1 MDYKKIVK
9 VLEKEVGY
17 EEGKNNDNKYGKDYG
32 WNNVAYCVIFMWWA
46 FKEAGASDYFCGGT
60 KQASCTKVKEWAQAH
75 NCWVTKDYKPGDLL
89 LFNFNGKNTPKHI
102 GFLVEVK
109 NGIYYT
115 IEGNTSPS
123 DSGSQENGDG
133 VWNKQR
139 KLSTIVGAY
148 RPNYTATAPSKT
160 DNDSTISYV
169 KPEYKNIAGLY
180 RLEKGHKGSAVE
192 ALQTLLVLRGAAINV
207 DGEYG
212 PNTDSAIEEF
222 KAKYKIKSKGC
233 DREVWERL
241 ING

>member
-109 NGIYYT
+109 NGVYYT

-123 DSGSQENGDG
+123 NRGSQENGDG

-139 KLSTIVGAY
+139 KLSSIVGAY
-148 RPNYTATAPSKT
+148 RPNYAGVPSTSINESTPMEQSFTPKT
-160 DNDSTISYV
+160 PVAS
-169 KPEYKNIAGLY
+169 
-180 RLEKGHKGSAVE
+180 
-192 ALQTLLVLRGAAINV
+192 
-207 DGEYG
+207 
-212 PNTDSAIEEF
+212 
-222 KAKYKIKSKGC
+222 KITG
-233 DREVWERL
+233 
-241 ING
+241 

>member
-109 NGIYYT
+109 NGVYYT

-123 DSGSQENGDG
+123 NRGSQENGDG

-139 KLSTIVGAY
+139 KLSSIVGAY
-148 RPNYTATAPSKT
+148 RPNYAGVPSTSKKYT
-160 DNDSTISYV
+160 
-169 KPEYKNIAGLY
+169 KPKYKNIASLY
-180 RLEKGHKGSAVE
+180 KLEKGHTGDAVV
-192 ALQTLLVLRGAAINV
+192 ALQTLLNLRMNAGLVV
-207 DGEYG
+207 DGDFGRATEKAL
-212 PNTDSAIEEF
+212 NQFIE
-222 KAKYKIKSKGC
+222 KYHLKTKIC
-233 DREVWERL
+233 ECEVWEKL

>member
-1 MDYKKIVK
+1 MNYKKILK
-9 VLEKEVGY
+9 ILEAEVGY
-17 EEGKNNDNKYGKDYG
+17 VEGKNNDNKYGKDYG

-139 KLSTIVGAY
+139 KLSSIVGAY
-148 RPNYTATAPSKT
+148 RPNYAGVPSTSKKYT
-160 DNDSTISYV
+160 
-169 KPEYKNIAGLY
+169 KPKYKNIANLY
-180 RLEKGHKGSAVE
+180 KLEKGHTGDAVV
-192 ALQTLLVLRGAAINV
+192 ALQTLLNLRMNAGLVV
-207 DGEYG
+207 DGDFGGATEKAL
-212 PNTDSAIEEF
+212 NQFIE
-222 KAKYKIKSKGC
+222 KYHLKTKIC
-233 DREVWERL
+233 ERAVWEKL

>member
-1 MDYKKIVK
+1 MDYKKILQ

-17 EEGKNNDNKYGKDYG
+17 KEGKNNDNKYGKDYG
-32 WNNVAYCVIFMWWA
+32 CNNVPYCVIFMWWA
-46 FKEAGASDYFCGGT
+46 FKEAGASEYFCGGT

-109 NGIYYT
+109 NGVYYT

-123 DSGSQENGDG
+123 NRGSQENGDG

-139 KLSTIVGAY
+139 KLSSIVGAY
-148 RPNYTATAPSKT
+148 RPNYAGVPSTSKKYT
-160 DNDSTISYV
+160 EP
-169 KPEYKNIAGLY
+169 KYKNIANLY
-180 RLEKGHKGSAVE
+180 KLEKGHTGDAVV
-192 ALQTLLVLRGAAINV
+192 ALQTLLNLRMNAGLVV
-207 DGEYG
+207 DGDFGRATEKAL
-212 PNTDSAIEEF
+212 NQFIE
-222 KAKYKIKSKGC
+222 KYHLKTKIC
-233 DREVWERL
+233 ECEVWEKL

>member
-1 MDYKKIVK
+1 MDYKKILK
-9 VLEKEVGY
+9 VLEKEIGY
-17 EEGKNNDNKYGKDYG
+17 VEGKNNDNKYGKDYG

-109 NGIYYT
+109 NGVYYT

-123 DSGSQENGDG
+123 NSGSQENGDG

-139 KLSTIVGAY
+139 KLSSIVGAY
-148 RPNYTATAPSKT
+148 RPNYAGVPSTSK
-160 DNDSTISYV
+160 NDT
-169 KPEYKNIAGLY
+169 KPKYKNIAGLY
-180 RLEKGHKGSAVE
+180 KLEKGHTGDAVI
-192 ALQTLLVLRGAAINV
+192 ALQTLLNLRMSTGLVA
-207 DGEYG
+207 DGNFGEATEKALNQFIEKYHL
-212 PNTDSAIEEF
+212 NT
-222 KAKYKIKSKGC
+222 KIC
-233 DREVWERL
+233 ERAVWEKL

>member
-1 MDYKKIVK
+1 MDYKKILK
-9 VLEKEVGY
+9 ILEAEVGY
-17 EEGKNNDNKYGKDYG
+17 VEGKNNDNKYGKDYG

-109 NGIYYT
+109 NGVYYT

-123 DSGSQENGDG
+123 NSGSQENGDG

-139 KLSTIVGAY
+139 KLSSIVGAY
-148 RPNYTATAPSKT
+148 RPNYAGVPSTSK
-160 DNDSTISYV
+160 NDT
-169 KPEYKNIAGLY
+169 KPKYKNIAGLY
-180 RLEKGHKGSAVE
+180 KLEKGHTGDAVI
-192 ALQTLLVLRGAAINV
+192 ALQTLLNLRMSTGLVA
-207 DGEYG
+207 DGNFGEATEKALNQFIEKYHL
-212 PNTDSAIEEF
+212 NT
-222 KAKYKIKSKGC
+222 KIC
-233 DREVWERL
+233 ERAVWEKL

>member
-109 NGIYYT
+109 NGLYNL
-115 IEGNTSPS
+115 E
-123 DSGSQENGDG
+123 EA
-133 VWNKQR
+133 R
-139 KLSTIVGAY
+139 AH
-148 RPNYTATAPSKT
+148 A
-160 DNDSTISYV
+160 ND
-169 KPEYKNIAGLY
+169 
-180 RLEKGHKGSAVE
+180 
-192 ALQTLLVLRGAAINV
+192 
-207 DGEYG
+207 
-212 PNTDSAIEEF
+212 AIEHIDLLCDGFLKNEHTVDS
-222 KAKYKIKSKGC
+222 KIDALLDDVQYEIMKIAIKKEIG
-233 DREVWERL
+233 D
-241 ING
+241 

>member
-1 MDYKKIVK
+1 MNYKKILK
-9 VLEKEVGY
+9 ILEAEVGY
-17 EEGKNNDNKYGKDYG
+17 VEGKNNDNKYGKDYG

-109 NGIYYT
+109 NGVYYT
-115 IEGNTSPS
+115 IEGNTSPNN
-123 DSGSQENGDG
+123 SGSQENGDG

-139 KLSTIVGAY
+139 KLSSIVGAY
-148 RPNYTATAPSKT
+148 RPNYAGVPSTSK
-160 DNDSTISYV
+160 NDT
-169 KPEYKNIAGLY
+169 KPKYKNIAGLY
-180 RLEKGHKGSAVE
+180 KLEKGHTGDAVV
-192 ALQTLLVLRGAAINV
+192 ALQTLLNLRMNAGLVV
-207 DGEYG
+207 DGNFGEATEKALNQFIEKYHL
-212 PNTDSAIEEF
+212 NT
-222 KAKYKIKSKGC
+222 KIC
-233 DREVWERL
+233 ERAVWEKL

>member
-1 MDYKKIVK
+1 MNYKKILK
-9 VLEKEVGY
+9 ILEAEVGY
-17 EEGKNNDNKYGKDYG
+17 VEGKNNDNKYGKDYG

-109 NGIYYT
+109 NGVYYT

-123 DSGSQENGDG
+123 NSGSQENGDG

-139 KLSTIVGAY
+139 KLSSIVGAY
-148 RPNYTATAPSKT
+148 RPNYTGVPSTSK
-160 DNDSTISYV
+160 NDT
-169 KPEYKNIAGLY
+169 KPKYKNIAGLY
-180 RLEKGHKGSAVE
+180 KLEKGHTGDAVV
-192 ALQTLLVLRGAAINV
+192 ALQTLLNLRMNAGLVV
-207 DGEYG
+207 DGNFGEATEKALNQFIEKYHL
-212 PNTDSAIEEF
+212 NT
-222 KAKYKIKSKGC
+222 KIC
-233 DREVWERL
+233 ERAVWEKL

>member
-109 NGIYYT
+109 NGVYYT

-123 DSGSQENGDG
+123 NRGSQENGDG

-139 KLSTIVGAY
+139 KLSSIVGAY
-148 RPNYTATAPSKT
+148 RPNYAGVPSTSKKYT
-160 DNDSTISYV
+160 EP
-169 KPEYKNIAGLY
+169 KYKNIASLY
-180 RLEKGHKGSAVE
+180 KLEKGHTGDAVV
-192 ALQTLLVLRGAAINV
+192 ALQTLLNLRMNAGLVV
-207 DGEYG
+207 DGDFGRATEKAL
-212 PNTDSAIEEF
+212 NQFIE
-222 KAKYKIKSKGC
+222 KYHLKTKIC
-233 DREVWERL
+233 ECEVWEKL

>member
-1 MDYKKIVK
+1 MNYKKILK
-9 VLEKEVGY
+9 ILEAEVGY
-17 EEGKNNDNKYGKDYG
+17 VEGKNNDNKYGKDYG

-109 NGIYYT
+109 NGVYYT

-123 DSGSQENGDG
+123 NSGSQENGDG

-139 KLSTIVGAY
+139 KLSSIVGAY
-148 RPNYTATAPSKT
+148 RPNYAGVPSTSK
-160 DNDSTISYV
+160 NDT
-169 KPEYKNIAGLY
+169 KPKYKNIAGLY
-180 RLEKGHKGSAVE
+180 KLEKGHTGDAVV
-192 ALQTLLVLRGAAINV
+192 ALQTLLNLRMNAGLVV
-207 DGEYG
+207 DGNFGEATEKAL
-212 PNTDSAIEEF
+212 NQFIE
-222 KAKYKIKSKGC
+222 KYHLKTKIC
-233 DREVWERL
+233 ERAVWEKL

>member
-1 MDYKKIVK
+1 MNYKKILQ

-17 EEGKNNDNKYGKDYG
+17 VEGKNNDNKYGKDYG

-109 NGIYYT
+109 NGVYYT

-123 DSGSQENGDG
+123 NSGSQENGDG

-139 KLSTIVGAY
+139 KLSSIVGAY
-148 RPNYTATAPSKT
+148 RPNYAGVPSTSK
-160 DNDSTISYV
+160 NDT
-169 KPEYKNIAGLY
+169 KPKYKNIAGLY
-180 RLEKGHKGSAVE
+180 KLEKGHTGDAVV
-192 ALQTLLVLRGAAINV
+192 ALQTLLNLRMNAGLVV
-207 DGEYG
+207 DGNFGEATEKALNQFIEKYHL
-212 PNTDSAIEEF
+212 NT
-222 KAKYKIKSKGC
+222 KIC
-233 DREVWERL
+233 ERAVWEKL

>member
-9 VLEKEVGY
+9 VLEKEIGY
-17 EEGKNNDNKYGKDYG
+17 VEGKNNDNKYGKDYG

-109 NGIYYT
+109 NGVYYT

-123 DSGSQENGDG
+123 NRGSQENGDG

-139 KLSTIVGAY
+139 KLSSIVGAY
-148 RPNYTATAPSKT
+148 RPNYAGVPSTSKKYT
-160 DNDSTISYV
+160 EP
-169 KPEYKNIAGLY
+169 KYKNIASLY
-180 RLEKGHKGSAVE
+180 KLEKGHTGDAVV
-192 ALQTLLVLRGAAINV
+192 ALQTLLNLRMNAGLIT
-207 DGEYG
+207 DGDFGEATEKAL
-212 PNTDSAIEEF
+212 NQFIE
-222 KAKYKIKSKGC
+222 KYHLKTKIC
-233 DREVWERL
+233 ERAVWEKL

>member
-1 MDYKKIVK
+1 MNYKKILK
-9 VLEKEVGY
+9 ILEAEVGY
-17 EEGKNNDNKYGKDYG
+17 VEGKNNDSKYGKDYG

-102 GFLVEVK
+102 GFLVEIK
-109 NGIYYT
+109 NGVYYT

-123 DSGSQENGDG
+123 NSGSQENGDG

-139 KLSTIVGAY
+139 KLSSIVGAY
-148 RPNYTATAPSKT
+148 RPNYAGVPSTSNKDT
-160 DNDSTISYV
+160 
-169 KPEYKNIAGLY
+169 KPKYKNIAGLY
-180 RLEKGHKGSAVE
+180 KLEKGHTGDAVV
-192 ALQTLLVLRGAAINV
+192 ALQTLLNLRMNASLVV
-207 DGEYG
+207 DGDFGEATEKAL
-212 PNTDSAIEEF
+212 NQFIE
-222 KAKYKIKSKGC
+222 KYHLKTKIC
-233 DREVWERL
+233 ERAVWEKL

>member
-1 MDYKKIVK
+1 MNYKKILK
-9 VLEKEVGY
+9 ILEAEVGY
-17 EEGKNNDNKYGKDYG
+17 VEGKNNDNKYGKDYG

-109 NGIYYT
+109 NGVYYT

-123 DSGSQENGDG
+123 NSGSQENGDG

-139 KLSTIVGAY
+139 KLSSIVGAY
-148 RPNYTATAPSKT
+148 RPNYAGVPSTSK
-160 DNDSTISYV
+160 NDT
-169 KPEYKNIAGLY
+169 KPKYKNIAGLY
-180 RLEKGHKGSAVE
+180 KLEKGHTGDAVV
-192 ALQTLLVLRGAAINV
+192 ALQTLLNLRMNAGLVV
-207 DGEYG
+207 DGNFGEATEKALNQFIEKYHL
-212 PNTDSAIEEF
+212 NT
-222 KAKYKIKSKGC
+222 KIC
-233 DREVWERL
+233 ERAVWEKL

>member
-1 MDYKKIVK
+1 MNYKKILK
-9 VLEKEVGY
+9 ILEAEVGY
-17 EEGKNNDNKYGKDYG
+17 VEGKNNDNKYGKDYG

-46 FKEAGASDYFCGGT
+46 FKEADASDYFCGGT

-109 NGIYYT
+109 NGVYYT

-123 DSGSQENGDG
+123 NSGSQENGDG

-139 KLSTIVGAY
+139 KLSSIVGAY
-148 RPNYTATAPSKT
+148 RPNYAGVPSTSK
-160 DNDSTISYV
+160 NDT
-169 KPEYKNIAGLY
+169 KPKYKNIAGLY
-180 RLEKGHKGSAVE
+180 KLEKGHTGDAVV
-192 ALQTLLVLRGAAINV
+192 ALQTLLNLRMNAGLVV
-207 DGEYG
+207 DGNFGEATEKALNQFIEKYHL
-212 PNTDSAIEEF
+212 NT
-222 KAKYKIKSKGC
+222 KIC
-233 DREVWERL
+233 ERAVWEKL